1 MGSEVIH
8 QFYKRTVEILW
19 VITLIGLPMTSMP
32 LIWTYLGAIVAP
44 FSALPILVLLIIWLI
59 PFILRRGALPVENQS
74 AVFFILMLILA
85 SAATLFLVET
95 PTFRDKTATNE
106 MLSAFATLGMGSV
119 FYFIFAS
126 LPVQVGSIK
135 RTLRWINVGGIILLA
150 WTIIQ
155 VYYVAVKPELFPDF
169 FFRIQDLLVTRSPF
183 SFVEGSYRVSG
194 LSYEASWFAHQLNIL
209 YFPLWIS
216 ATYLGYS
223 SFGFRIWRLSVEN
236 LLLVFGAVLFY
247 FSSPRVGLIAF
258 LLMVVFIF
266 VKFNVKLYRILFKR
280 ISNSNAVQKLELS
293 GALSMIRFFTGLGS
307 ALILLLI
314 YAGLIIL
321 VLYLG
326 SQRDWRLALL
336 FSRPPN
342 WDEIIGLLRL
352 DERIVVWMGYR
363 FAFLERTVYWVTGW
377 RIFNEFPLLGVG
389 LGNAGFFF
397 PLKVPSLGWASVE
410 IRNILLRLPY
420 LPNIKSLWV
429 RLLAESGLVG
439 FSTFVGWLYV
449 LWRSTGVT
457 IKSPQ
462 SDMKSLALAGQL
474 SLIAFIV
481 EGFSIDSFAMP
492 YLWVMAGL
500 ISAAGMMYR
509 RRVWQQAESR
519 LVNKDDPG
527 IEKIESAESVRG

>member
-1 MGSEVIH
+1 VRSEVGH
-8 QFYKRTVEILW
+8 QFYKRSVEILW
-19 VITLIGLPMTSMP
+19 VIALVGLPMTSMP

-44 FSALPILVLLIIWLI
+44 FSALPILVLLILWLI
-59 PFILRRGALPVENQS
+59 PCVLRRGALPVESQP
-74 AVFFILMLILA
+74 AVFFILVVMLV
-85 SAATLFLVET
+85 SALSLFLVEI
-95 PTFRDKTATNE
+95 PTFRDKTPTNE
-106 MLSAFATLGMGSV
+106 MLSAFVTLGMGSA
-119 FYFIFAS
+119 FYFVFAS
-126 LPVQVGSIK
+126 LPVKVGSIK

-155 VYYVAVKPELFPDF
+155 VYYVTVKPEIFPDF
-169 FFRIQDLLVTRSPF
+169 LFRIQDLLVTRSPF

-223 SFGFRIWRLSVEN
+223 SFGFRVWRLSIEN
-236 LLLVFGAVLFY
+236 LLLVLGAVLFF

-258 LLMVVFIF
+258 LLMMVFIF
-266 VKFNVKLYRILFKR
+266 VKFNVRLYRILFR
-280 ISNSNAVQKLELS
+280 YISNTNAIQKLEGR
-293 GALSMIRFFTGLGS
+293 GALSMIRLFTGLGS

-336 FSRPPN
+336 LSRPPN

-377 RIFNEFPLLGVG
+377 RIFNEFPLFGVG

-410 IRNILLRLPY
+410 IRNLLLRLPF

-449 LWRSTGVT
+449 LWRSTRVT
-457 IKSPQ
+457 IQ
-462 SDMKSLALAGQL
+462 SHESEMKSLALAGQL

-500 ISAAGMMYR
+500 ISAAGMMNR
-509 RRVWQQAESR
+509 RLAR
-519 LVNKDDPG
+519 
-527 IEKIESAESVRG
+527 